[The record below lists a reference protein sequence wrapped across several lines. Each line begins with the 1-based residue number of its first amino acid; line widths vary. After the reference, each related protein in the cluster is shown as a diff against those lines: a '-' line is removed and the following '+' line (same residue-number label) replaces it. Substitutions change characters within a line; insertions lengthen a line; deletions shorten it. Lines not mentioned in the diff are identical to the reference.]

1 MEVSPL
7 SIILVK
13 SDSKGDRLL
22 FRYPFQTQKNNE
34 PSSKSRKNP
43 YTLPVVEDTLQST
56 VPINTAINKETL
68 MGYTDEVLSSLFAV
82 KMELC
87 NRKFELKVNDVRF
100 VSHPTLLYG
109 NMKDDEDV
117 SGIMLVNM
125 VFALH
130 ALASHS
136 VVKCYHD
143 LSKRMGIVLRYE
155 ERRCGYV
162 SEQTKLMTSVH
173 DDGYTNGPSS
183 VFQIILEKC
192 SVANDIKKM
201 YDDLC
206 STGLVNLRI
215 NKWIPLSFCLPQKVH
230 QWHMRGRIVEPEDI
244 DRTSLCVTTSKT
256 SPSSK
261 SVRNSLFR
269 CLKALRPYHSLLLLY
284 PLSQMND
291 FMSLDG
297 SPSLLRMLMQY
308 SPLKNL
314 QTLAADADLTLSHV
328 FELTAHLVYWAKA
341 TVIFPI
347 CSTNKYVISPNAPIH
362 LNSPLIE
369 KFSESFPDLH
379 LIRVI
384 SEFSLPTS
392 LGQKCN
398 PLCHPSQQS
407 QLIKTIIWMLQH
419 HLLVQLH
426 TYIQYM
432 PTENGLNNKLDFC
445 KKHVTS
451 PSPISTVLSS
461 SYQLTNAEHSRAESE
476 SGASTVSETPE
487 LITARSIKFFSIS
500 FTSTENDKQDYQEEL
515 LLDFPDEER
524 SSIFKIPA
532 TNTPEDLKLFARLCR
547 KDYFQGNHHIEEI
560 MYLEN
565 LRRSQ
570 LMQLLDK
577 FRDVLI
583 TYETEDPAIA
593 MFSCSS

>member
-56 VPINTAINKETL
+56 VPTNTAINKETL

-109 NMKDDEDV
+109 NTKDDEDG

-206 STGLVNLRI
+206 STGKNIIL
-215 NKWIPLSFCLPQKVH
+215 
-230 QWHMRGRIVEPEDI
+230 I
-244 DRTSLCVTTSKT
+244 DTKLHNFVLMF
-256 SPSSK
+256 
-261 SVRNSLFR
+261 NM
-269 CLKALRPYHSLLLLY
+269 Y
-284 PLSQMND
+284 M
-291 FMSLDG
+291 
-297 SPSLLRMLMQY
+297 ML
-308 SPLKNL
+308 
-314 QTLAADADLTLSHV
+314 
-328 FELTAHLVYWAKA
+328 
-341 TVIFPI
+341 
-347 CSTNKYVISPNAPIH
+347 
-362 LNSPLIE
+362 
-369 KFSESFPDLH
+369 
-379 LIRVI
+379 
-384 SEFSLPTS
+384 
-392 LGQKCN
+392 
-398 PLCHPSQQS
+398 
-407 QLIKTIIWMLQH
+407 
-419 HLLVQLH
+419 
-426 TYIQYM
+426 
-432 PTENGLNNKLDFC
+432 
-445 KKHVTS
+445 
-451 PSPISTVLSS
+451 
-461 SYQLTNAEHSRAESE
+461 
-476 SGASTVSETPE
+476 
-487 LITARSIKFFSIS
+487 
-500 FTSTENDKQDYQEEL
+500 
-515 LLDFPDEER
+515 
-524 SSIFKIPA
+524 
-532 TNTPEDLKLFARLCR
+532 
-547 KDYFQGNHHIEEI
+547 
-560 MYLEN
+560 
-565 LRRSQ
+565 
-570 LMQLLDK
+570 
-577 FRDVLI
+577 
-583 TYETEDPAIA
+583 
-593 MFSCSS
+593 